1 MSFIRFLQNSDVR
14 ALNLV
19 FLVPWWLTWSFDKMF
34 HLVGVSGLLEADH
47 LWPITLPKGPL
58 GLNQWWKP
66 LYCCG
71 TTIKNVFTFLNNYAS
86 VYFHHSTVHQFFFL
100 YLSCYSFPIT
110 FNKTNCLP
118 TCFPVHVGPDKT
130 EIHAKRGFRFVDPYE
145 KKTILNLNGSVWHIK
160 PESVKAST
168 VTGDSLV
175 THRVRSVVRFLV
187 IIILVYSL

>member
-71 TTIKNVFTFLNNYAS
+71 TTIKNVFTFLNMPLCTFIIQQCIS
-86 VYFHHSTVHQFFFL
+86 FFFL